1 MHLTDGADE
10 ARFRRLEP
18 IARPDVHMTKAEAD
32 ALARDAVTGAASP
45 RIEHIDNAVAPY
57 IPAAFG
63 VPAPDPQIPAAE

>member
-1 MHLTDGADE
+1 
-10 ARFRRLEP
+10 
-18 IARPDVHMTKAEAD
+18 MTKAEAD